1 MLNSNM
7 NKIRKLGKS
16 FYCAGRG
23 FAFCLRHERNLRI
36 HLVAAAYVFAFSFFY
51 NFSRSEYILLT
62 LTCTGVIAAELFN
75 TAIEVVIDKV
85 SPKFN
90 IFAMIG
96 KDIAA
101 GAVLVTAVGAVATG
115 VFLFWDTA
123 VFGDIFRFFT
133 SHWLPPLI
141 LIASVGFSILF
152 IFRTKKR
159 SGNTS
164 EKPDEKERNK
174 E

>member
-1 MLNSNM
+1 M

-16 FYCAGRG
+16 FYFAGRG

-36 HLVAAAYVFAFSFFY
+36 HLVVTAYVFAFSFFY
-51 NFSRSEYILLT
+51 NFSRSEYVLLT
-62 LTCTGVIAAELFN
+62 LTCAGVIAAELFN

-101 GAVLVTAVGAVATG
+101 GAVLVTAVGAVVTG
-115 VFLFWDTA
+115 VLLFWDTA
-123 VFGDIFRFFT
+123 VFGEIFRFFT
-133 SHWLPPLI
+133 SHWLPLPI
-141 LIASVGFSILF
+141 LIVSVVFSLLF
-152 IFRTKKR
+152 IFSTKKR
-159 SGNTS
+159 GGNAL
-164 EKPDEKERNK
+164 EKIGKNERNK

>member
-1 MLNSNM
+1 M

-23 FAFCLRHERNLRI
+23 FAFCVRHERNLRI

-51 NFSRSEYILLT
+51 NFSRSEYILLV

-101 GAVLVTAVGAVATG
+101 GAVLVTAVGAVVTG
-115 VFLFWDTA
+115 VFLFWDTV
-123 VFGDIFRFFT
+123 VFGEILRFFT
-133 SHWLPPLI
+133 SNWLSPIVLF
-141 LIASVGFSILF
+141 ASFVLSLLF

-159 SGNTS
+159 GGNALERLS
-164 EKPDEKERNK
+164 KKEGNK
-174 E
+174 

>member
-1 MLNSNM
+1 M

-16 FYCAGRG
+16 FYFAGRG

-51 NFSRSEYILLT
+51 NFSRSEYVLLT
-62 LTCTGVIAAELFN
+62 LTCAGVIAAELFN
-75 TAIEVVIDKV
+75 TSIEVVIDKI

-101 GAVLVTAVGAVATG
+101 GAVLVTAVGAVITG
-115 VFLFWDTA
+115 VLLFWDTA
-123 VFGDIFRFFT
+123 VFGEIFRFFT
-133 SHWLPPLI
+133 SNLLPLPL
-141 LIASVGFSILF
+141 LIISAALSLVF
-152 IFRTKKR
+152 IFSTKKR
-159 SGNTS
+159 GGNAL
-164 EKPDEKERNK
+164 EKIGKDERNK